1 MAEEITPI
9 NAARALGIDQGID
22 VGIGMPTKGQE
33 DFPEP
38 EYTKNTI
45 GTHMFTW
52 EDKTTKEVIR
62 VMIAHLSRRGKELQA
77 NLTVVYRRSSR
88 SRVQNL
94 LTGKQWNLNST
105 SHTESQIRSLNRR
118 LPDRNWDAR
127 LALVEEA
134 VSKTIEIGEPL
145 TDLSEVSNPTPATY
159 ALTPLV
165 ESGEHNIIAADG
177 GSTKSMLAM
186 AVAVSYSYG
195 KSALPGMTTGLT
207 PKATLYLD
215 YESTSNTQAQR
226 RRELVRSINMQ
237 VEDGKIL
244 YKKMFSPITD
254 AASDL
259 YDTIASKDI
268 GLVIIDSASRAV
280 GGETNS
286 EESVIPFFNACASW
300 GVTILTI
307 AHKPKD
313 NTGRGPSGVAQWWN
327 QARNYWELVK
337 DQTPGRDEVF
347 IALRHDKANDGQLH
361 QSMSYKIDF
370 SDGIKYYLEDT
381 SSSDLV
387 KSQMPIAQQ
396 IVEALTDKPSQTA
409 KELAE
414 VLDKTDKHIQNTLR
428 MNEGKLFYGSN
439 NTPRTWSN
447 IETKKEL
454 DPDWA

>member
-9 NAARALGIDQGID
+9 DAARALGIDQGID

-62 VMIAHLSRRGKELQA
+62 VMIAHLTRRGKELQA
-77 NLTVVYRRSSR
+77 TLTVVYRRSSR
-88 SRVQNL
+88 SKVQNL

-165 ESGEHNIIAADG
+165 ESGEYNIIAADG

-226 RRELVRSINMQ
+226 RREIVRSINMQ
-237 VEDGKIL
+237 VEDGKVL

-286 EESVIPFFNACASW
+286 EESVIPFFNACATF

-327 QARNYWELVK
+327 QSRNYWELIK
-337 DQTPGRDEVF
+337 DQTPTQKQVY
-347 IALRHDKANDGQLH
+347 IALRHDKSNDGELH
-361 QSMSYKIDF
+361 EPLAYRIDF
-370 SDGIKYYLEDT
+370 EDGIRYYSEEN
-381 SSSDLV
+381 SSSEIV
-387 KSQMPIAQQ
+387 NAEMPVYKQIIQVLQETPNQTVNNIADV
-396 IVEALTDKPSQTA
+396 INKDTKHVSN
-409 KELAE
+409 ELR
-414 VLDKTDKHIQNTLR
+414 K
-428 MNEGKLFYGSN
+428 NEGKLFFGSN
-439 NTPRTWSN
+439 DKRNRTWSLM
-447 IETKKEL
+447 KGA
-454 DPDWA
+454 DSSWD